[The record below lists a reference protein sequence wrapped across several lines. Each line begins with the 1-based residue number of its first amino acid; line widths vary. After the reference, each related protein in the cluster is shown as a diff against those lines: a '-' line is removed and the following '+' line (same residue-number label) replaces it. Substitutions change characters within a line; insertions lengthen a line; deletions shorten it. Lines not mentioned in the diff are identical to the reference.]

1 MSKFNVLANAL
12 KTISNAEKIGKS
24 EVLLKKISSLVV
36 KFLKIMQKK
45 GYIGKILKIE
55 DHRCGKVI
63 VELIGRINK
72 CRVISPRFDIKL
84 DDFETWI
91 NKVLP
96 SRQYGFIILSTSLG
110 MMDHR
115 TASIKKT
122 GGKILG
128 FFY

>member
-1 MSKFNVLANAL
+1 MSRTNVLANAL
-12 KTISNAEKIGKS
+12 KAISNAEKIGKN
-24 EVLLKKISSLVV
+24 EVLIKKISSVLL

-45 GYIGKILKIE
+45 GYIGKIIRIE
-55 DHRCGKVI
+55 DHRCGKII
-63 VELIGRINK
+63 VQLIGRINK

-84 DDFETWI
+84 NNFETWI

-96 SRQYGFIILSTSLG
+96 SRQYGFIVLSTSMG
-110 MMDHR
+110 IMDHKS
-115 TASIKKT
+115 ASLKKT